1 MLNSRP
7 VLWMLLSVGVLTGC
21 QSFTGFDFD
30 SDAIV
35 GGGAVAGKDYITG
48 LKPSLKAREY
58 FVKSNA
64 NASQKKTVTPGDD
77 QGTGVVWTDDG
88 GIIIP
93 PGCSI
98 EFENKGY
105 CLDPH
110 LPIPGAGHEMQFV
123 RIASLL
129 PDELQGTYRN
139 LLKRSAAG
147 DEDVKNN
154 MQRLV
159 WALRTA
165 GSLDV
170 MATHLTDRQ
179 REILSECA
187 EDGSFED
194 FVYRHELYGKIV
206 EELKSKFI
214 NKIKDKTSV
223 NVGGVVYDALDLLNP
238 DTGKQKVEA
247 HLQSLISMGLNLP
260 VTQTGFNYGELE
272 NGIFTD
278 IKGNGLLSFK
288 AKIANS
294 TSQPY
299 TFYPMNYAAQVG
311 SGGSSVGF
319 YAAANSGMC
328 QRGTCS
334 VPEKGEVTRKI
345 QYNNDC
351 VVDWQTLS
359 CEERRLLLANAL
371 MAEIAYDDDAEF
383 LVVGDMTQVS
393 FGSASLELGID
404 VNKMLLDLK
413 KVSDTDNGLSISL
426 FKDSD
431 GMYTIAIRGTD
442 DLSDLN
448 TDMAV
453 WLGADVAEMQHI
465 SDIVGAIA
473 DASGKPVNITGHS
486 LGGYLG
492 IHAALR
498 NSKKVNHIYTF
509 NSPGIDTRVYNFF
522 SETIRKTV
530 AQKTTNLWHSNDFV
544 HTVNNSWTG
553 DSYALDGSG
562 FIGKKIEI
570 RDYAGWYDRV
580 KQVAASLTGFGATW
594 YDHSI
599 RTLINRM
606 SANMGNCSR

>member
-1 MLNSRP
+1 MKKINIC
-7 VLWMLLSVGVLTGC
+7 LLSLLFVTVLGC

-35 GGGAVAGKDYITG
+35 GGGAVAGKDYIIG
-48 LKPSLKAREY
+48 LQQSQKAREY

-64 NASQKKTVTPGDD
+64 NASQKKTVTPGND

-88 GIIIP
+88 GIVIP

-110 LPIPGAGHEMQFV
+110 LPAPGAGHEMQFV
-123 RIASLL
+123 RIASLI
-129 PDELQGTYRN
+129 PEELQGTYRN

-147 DEDVKNN
+147 DEDLKNN

-165 GSLDV
+165 GSQDV

-194 FVYRHELYGKIV
+194 YVYRQELYGKIV
-206 EELKSKFI
+206 EELKSKFV
-214 NKIKDKTSV
+214 NKIKDSTSV
-223 NVGGVVYDALDLLNP
+223 RVGNVVYDAFDLLDP
-238 DTGKQKVEA
+238 DKGKQKVEA

-278 IKGNGLLSFK
+278 IKGTGTLSFK

-328 QRGTCS
+328 QRATTGCIYS
-334 VPEKGEVTRKI
+334 VDARESGVADEKCPLVHLSADLESDIKNDAICPGFFDDVIAEIKKLPDINEYEYKAFLYLDPNGKIRVTRFKKGGR
-345 QYNNDC
+345 DC
-351 VVDWQTLS
+351 VRSV
-359 CEERRLLLANAL
+359 RRREDRNVRYLGGIHTHPSGSLP
-371 MAEIAYDDDAEF
+371 DAF
-383 LVVGDMTQVS
+383 SDIDMK
-393 FGSASLELGID
+393 SAKSDGYPN
-404 VNKMLLDLK
+404 VMY
-413 KVSDTDNGLSISL
+413 DTDTGNLNIL
-426 FKDSD
+426 NPDNNHHLRAQELKDDS
-431 GMYTIAIRGTD
+431 T
-442 DLSDLN
+442 
-448 TDMAV
+448 
-453 WLGADVAEMQHI
+453 
-465 SDIVGAIA
+465 
-473 DASGKPVNITGHS
+473 GKE
-486 LGGYLG
+486 
-492 IHAALR
+492 
-498 NSKKVNHIYTF
+498 KVNFY
-509 NSPGIDTRVYNFF
+509 
-522 SETIRKTV
+522 
-530 AQKTTNLWHSNDFV
+530 
-544 HTVNNSWTG
+544 TG
-553 DSYALDGSG
+553 DTLYSPSTGEFNAEAFKKCKSTSQYFD
-562 FIGKKIEI
+562 GKK
-570 RDYAGWYDRV
+570 
-580 KQVAASLTGFGATW
+580 
-594 YDHSI
+594 
-599 RTLINRM
+599 
-606 SANMGNCSR
+606 

>member
-1 MLNSRP
+1 MKNRKS

-64 NASQKKTVTPGDD
+64 NASQKKTVTPGND

-88 GIIIP
+88 GIVIP

-110 LPIPGAGHEMQFV
+110 LPAPGAGHEMQFV

-165 GSLDV
+165 GSQDV
-170 MATHLTDRQ
+170 MATHLTERQ

-187 EDGSFED
+187 DNGSFED
-194 FVYRHELYGKIV
+194 YVYRQEMYGKIV
-206 EELKSKFI
+206 EELKSKFV
-214 NKIKDKTSV
+214 NKIKDSTSV
-223 NVGGVVYDALDLLNP
+223 RVGNVVYDAFDLLDP
-238 DTGKQKVEA
+238 DKGKQKVEA

-260 VTQTGFNYGELE
+260 VKQTGFNYGELE

-278 IKGNGLLSFK
+278 IKGTGTLSFK

-319 YAAANSGMC
+319 YAAANSGMR
-328 QRGTCS
+328 QRVTIE
-334 VPEKGEVTRKI
+334 EKDDVEVEKADG
-345 QYNNDC
+345 YH
-351 VVDWQTLS
+351 VVVKPFDLIGQSIELS
-359 CEERRLLLANAL
+359 YEAREIPLPGGGLLYFEGGRIKVDIRDMDGWLARFENGFKDFPKNAGAFTSREDKGFSL
-371 MAEIAYDDDAEF
+371 LWDNVYVKPSTTMAELEHEGIHVLTKVNDELRKYKGTKNEEYLAYIIS
-383 LVVGDMTQVS
+383 GT
-393 FGSASLELGID
+393 GGKTPKD
-404 VNKMLLDLK
+404 VMNH
-413 KVSDTDNGLSISL
+413 I
-426 FKDSD
+426 DSD
-431 GMYTIAIRGTD
+431 PVYDTKQ
-442 DLSDLN
+442 
-448 TDMAV
+448 
-453 WLGADVAEMQHI
+453 WI
-465 SDIVGAIA
+465 S
-473 DASGKPVNITGHS
+473 
-486 LGGYLG
+486 
-492 IHAALR
+492 
-498 NSKKVNHIYTF
+498 
-509 NSPGIDTRVYNFF
+509 
-522 SETIRKTV
+522 
-530 AQKTTNLWHSNDFV
+530 W
-544 HTVNNSWTG
+544 
-553 DSYALDGSG
+553 
-562 FIGKKIEI
+562 
-570 RDYAGWYDRV
+570 
-580 KQVAASLTGFGATW
+580 
-594 YDHSI
+594 
-599 RTLINRM
+599 
-606 SANMGNCSR
+606 

>member
-1 MLNSRP
+1 
-7 VLWMLLSVGVLTGC
+7 MLLSVGVLTGC

-64 NASQKKTVTPGDD
+64 NASQKKTVTPGND

-88 GIIIP
+88 GIVIP

-110 LPIPGAGHEMQFV
+110 LPAPGAGHEMQFV
-123 RIASLL
+123 RTASLI
-129 PDELQGTYRN
+129 PEELQGTYRN

-165 GSLDV
+165 GSQDV
-170 MATHLTDRQ
+170 MATHLTERQ

-187 EDGSFED
+187 ENGSFED
-194 FVYRHELYGKIV
+194 YVYRHEMYGKIV
-206 EELKSKFI
+206 EELKSKFV
-214 NKIKDKTSV
+214 NKIKDSTSV
-223 NVGGVVYDALDLLNP
+223 RVGNVVYDAFDLLDP
-238 DTGKQKVEA
+238 DKGKQKVEA

-278 IKGNGLLSFK
+278 IKGTGTLSFK

-328 QRGTCS
+328 QRGTCGEQQKVEVS
-334 VPEKGEVTRKI
+334 VCEHDWGGEQCVSSRDVTRLKYENEI
-345 QYNNDC
+345 E
-351 VVDWQTLS
+351 
-359 CEERRLLLANAL
+359 EERNHLRQQVRNMDRKEGYEYGSIIYLQDGTIKSTPIIPGSLDYEINTKGRKL
-371 MAEIAYDDDAEF
+371 MAGLLGVLGSKTKCREYAEPIGRTIEIDGKYYPYDANNNVDRTIAYDTPNGPFSGHAEP
-383 LVVGDMTQVS
+383 
-393 FGSASLELGID
+393 SASWPAGQEI
-404 VNKMLLDLK
+404 NKLP
-413 KVSDTDNGLSISL
+413 
-426 FKDSD
+426 
-431 GMYTIAIRGTD
+431 
-442 DLSDLN
+442 
-448 TDMAV
+448 
-453 WLGADVAEMQHI
+453 
-465 SDIVGAIA
+465 A
-473 DASGKPVNITGHS
+473 DAIP
-486 LGGYLG
+486 LE
-492 IHAALR
+492 
-498 NSKKVNHIYTF
+498 IYHDH
-509 NSPGIDTRVYNFF
+509 P
-522 SETIRKTV
+522 
-530 AQKTTNLWHSNDFV
+530 
-544 HTVNNSWTG
+544 
-553 DSYALDGSG
+553 DGSG
-562 FIGKKIEI
+562 FSEQDKK
-570 RDYAGWYDRV
+570 
-580 KQVAASLTGFGATW
+580 VAEENGVNISLSNDLYRPAVRFVCSKCGAT
-594 YDHSI
+594 
-599 RTLINRM
+599 R
-606 SANMGNCSR
+606 

>member
-1 MLNSRP
+1 MKNQKL
-7 VLWMLLSVGVLTGC
+7 VFWILLCVCVLTGC

-48 LKPSLKAREY
+48 LQPSLKAREY

-64 NASQKKTVTPGDD
+64 NAFQKKTVTPGDD

-110 LPIPGAGHEMQFV
+110 LPAPGAGHEMQFV

-165 GSLDV
+165 GSQDV

-194 FVYRHELYGKIV
+194 YVYRQELYGKIV
-206 EELKSKFI
+206 EELKSKFV
-214 NKIKDKTSV
+214 NKIKDSTSV
-223 NVGGVVYDALDLLNP
+223 RVGNVVYDAFDLLDP
-238 DTGKQKVEA
+238 DKGKQKVEA

-278 IKGNGLLSFK
+278 IKGTGTLSFK

-328 QRGTCS
+328 QRGTCGDQQKVE
-334 VPEKGEVTRKI
+334 VPVCEHDWHKVRHAERNDMRKVHQSEIDNKRTQLIQNLMDMVKEEDYEYGSIIFLYEGEIMSSPLIRGNKDWQFSTFSDGRVRTTERNGRYYKYDSSGNVI
-345 QYNNDC
+345 WDISYDAWYCSWWSFLDRFCDWDTQMVGSYPSGEEISKLPPGAVPLEIFHMHPDNRHWYGNELNHDFSDQDLKVANKEGMNIS
-351 VVDWQTLS
+351 VVDTIGEGRVHRPS
-359 CEERRLLLANAL
+359 
-371 MAEIAYDDDAEF
+371 YDAWKC
-383 LVVGDMTQVS
+383 T
-393 FGSASLELGID
+393 
-404 VNKMLLDLK
+404 KC
-413 KVSDTDNGLSISL
+413 
-426 FKDSD
+426 
-431 GMYTIAIRGTD
+431 
-442 DLSDLN
+442 
-448 TDMAV
+448 
-453 WLGADVAEMQHI
+453 
-465 SDIVGAIA
+465 
-473 DASGKPVNITGHS
+473 
-486 LGGYLG
+486 
-492 IHAALR
+492 
-498 NSKKVNHIYTF
+498 
-509 NSPGIDTRVYNFF
+509 
-522 SETIRKTV
+522 
-530 AQKTTNLWHSNDFV
+530 
-544 HTVNNSWTG
+544 
-553 DSYALDGSG
+553 
-562 FIGKKIEI
+562 
-570 RDYAGWYDRV
+570 
-580 KQVAASLTGFGATW
+580 GAT
-594 YDHSI
+594 
-599 RTLINRM
+599 R
-606 SANMGNCSR
+606 

>member
-278 IKGNGLLSFK
+278 IKGTGTLSFK

-294 TSQPY
+294 TAQPY

-328 QRGTCS
+328 QRGTCG
-334 VPEKGEVTRKI
+334 VPEDVEVDENCFDFHNRKRMYI
-345 QYNNDC
+345 SDLKNEIERLKDQEKRYIKALALTSAARDSLIGLLNLIAAGSGTAAKNIYNGGAMVKEGIDSWNNPSYNGG
-351 VVDWQTLS
+351 LS
-359 CEERRLLLANAL
+359 TT
-371 MAEIAYDDDAEF
+371 M
-383 LVVGDMTQVS
+383 G
-393 FGSASLELGID
+393 LGITAAEEL
-404 VNKMLLDLK
+404 VE
-413 KVSDTDNGLSISL
+413 KVY
-426 FKDSD
+426 
-431 GMYTIAIRGTD
+431 GM
-442 DLSDLN
+442 SPP
-448 TDMAV
+448 
-453 WLGADVAEMQHI
+453 
-465 SDIVGAIA
+465 
-473 DASGKPVNITGHS
+473 ASVMGS
-486 LGGYLG
+486 LGVLNKLG
-492 IHAALR
+492 MVGEFVENA
-498 NSKKVNHIYTF
+498 SKI
-509 NSPGIDTRVYNFF
+509 
-522 SETIRKTV
+522 
-530 AQKTTNLWHSNDFV
+530 HSNHQRAIKDCQER
-544 HTVNNSWTG
+544 
-553 DSYALDGSG
+553 
-562 FIGKKIEI
+562 IEQA
-570 RDYAGWYDRV
+570 R
-580 KQVAASLTGFGATW
+580 
-594 YDHSI
+594 
-599 RTLINRM
+599 RTK
-606 SANMGNCSR
+606 CSKCGRE

>member
-1 MLNSRP
+1 MKNQKLIF
-7 VLWMLLSVGVLTGC
+7 WTLLCVCVLTGC

-88 GIIIP
+88 GIVIP

-98 EFENKGY
+98 EFENKGC

-110 LPIPGAGHEMQFV
+110 LPAPGAGHEMQFV

-139 LLKRSAAG
+139 LLKRSTAG

-165 GSLDV
+165 GSQDA

-194 FVYRHELYGKIV
+194 FVYRQEMYGKIV
-206 EELKSKFI
+206 EELKSKFV
-214 NKIKDKTSV
+214 NRIKDSTSV
-223 NVGGVVYDALDLLNP
+223 RVGNVVYDAFDLLDP
-238 DTGKQKVEA
+238 DKGKQKVEA

-278 IKGNGLLSFK
+278 IKGNGALSFK

-319 YAAANSGMC
+319 YAAANSGMR
-328 QRGTCS
+328 QRT
-334 VPEKGEVTRKI
+334 
-345 QYNNDC
+345 
-351 VVDWQTLS
+351 
-359 CEERRLLLANAL
+359 
-371 MAEIAYDDDAEF
+371 
-383 LVVGDMTQVS
+383 
-393 FGSASLELGID
+393 
-404 VNKMLLDLK
+404 
-413 KVSDTDNGLSISL
+413 
-426 FKDSD
+426 
-431 GMYTIAIRGTD
+431 TIAIPEVGEVEKKKENTK
-442 DLSDLN
+442 SDKNLKEGFLYVM
-448 TDMAV
+448 DQ
-453 WLGADVAEMQHI
+453 LG
-465 SDIVGAIA
+465 
-473 DASGKPVNITGHS
+473 
-486 LGGYLG
+486 
-492 IHAALR
+492 
-498 NSKKVNHIYTF
+498 F
-509 NSPGIDTRVYNFF
+509 N
-522 SETIRKTV
+522 
-530 AQKTTNLWHSNDFV
+530 
-544 HTVNNSWTG
+544 TVNNEQTQKQLVDDLISRGSESVAHEIAMQAMTYG
-553 DSYALDGSG
+553 YALDGG
-562 FIGKKIEI
+562 NGKMLKILDDAKRGGTNLGYSEGEFLGSFVTSFALG
-570 RDYAGWYDRV
+570 DWQGMAD
-580 KQVAASLTGFGATW
+580 ATEK
-594 YDHSI
+594 YVVD
-599 RTLINRM
+599 RTLGTARM
-606 SANMGNCSR
+606 IWNGGAWLYSKLMDL

>member
-1 MLNSRP
+1 MKNQKLIF
-7 VLWMLLSVGVLTGC
+7 WTLLCVCVLTGC

-88 GIIIP
+88 GIVIP

-110 LPIPGAGHEMQFV
+110 LPAPKAGEEMQFV
-123 RIASLL
+123 KTSSLI

-165 GSLDV
+165 GSQDA

-194 FVYRHELYGKIV
+194 FVYRQEMYGKIV
-206 EELKSKFI
+206 EELKSKFV
-214 NKIKDKTSV
+214 NRIKDSTSV
-223 NVGGVVYDALDLLNP
+223 RVGNVVYDAFDLL
-238 DTGKQKVEA
+238 DHDKGKQKVEA

-260 VTQTGFNYGELE
+260 ITQTGFNYGELE

-278 IKGNGLLSFK
+278 IKGNGPLSFK

-299 TFYPMNYAAQVG
+299 TFYPMNYAAQAG
-311 SGGSSVGF
+311 NGGSSVGF
-319 YAAANSGMC
+319 YAAANSGMR
-328 QRGTCS
+328 QRTTID
-334 VPEKGEVTRKI
+334 VPEEIVVDEGSCKHNWVQQSLDCDAKRKAFDLEINDMRDKLIEKLLAMDKEVGFEYGAIIFEENGEVKATKLVKGNRDYELVVRTMDGDYGKMRVAERDGKYYI
-345 QYNNDC
+345 YTKNNDGIY
-351 VVDWQTLS
+351 VINKSRSYSSVDCGTTILWKEVS
-359 CEERRLLLANAL
+359 NSFPAGEVIRENVPKG
-371 MAEIAYDDDAEF
+371 AEVLEIFHMHPDD
-383 LVVGDMTQVS
+383 THWYWW
-393 FGSASLELGID
+393 
-404 VNKMLLDLK
+404 
-413 KVSDTDNGLSISL
+413 DT
-426 FKDSD
+426 K
-431 GMYTIAIRGTD
+431 
-442 DLSDLN
+442 
-448 TDMAV
+448 
-453 WLGADVAEMQHI
+453 
-465 SDIVGAIA
+465 
-473 DASGKPVNITGHS
+473 
-486 LGGYLG
+486 
-492 IHAALR
+492 
-498 NSKKVNHIYTF
+498 NHI
-509 NSPGIDTRVYNFF
+509 F
-522 SETIRKTV
+522 SE
-530 AQKTTNLWHSNDFV
+530 QD
-544 HTVNNSWTG
+544 
-553 DSYALDGSG
+553 
-562 FIGKKIEI
+562 
-570 RDYAGWYDRV
+570 
-580 KQVAASLTGFGATW
+580 KQVADDLGVNISVVDTGGKYDLYKPCGKTSMKCLKCGAT
-594 YDHSI
+594 
-599 RTLINRM
+599 R
-606 SANMGNCSR
+606 

>member
-1 MLNSRP
+1 MKNRKS

-21 QSFTGFDFD
+21 QSFTGFDFN

-48 LKPSLKAREY
+48 LQQSQKAREY
-58 FVKSNA
+58 FVKSNV

-110 LPIPGAGHEMQFV
+110 LPAPGAGHEMQFV

-165 GSLDV
+165 GSQDV
-170 MATHLTDRQ
+170 MATHLTERQ

-187 EDGSFED
+187 ENGSFED
-194 FVYRHELYGKIV
+194 YVYRQELYGKIV

-214 NKIKDKTSV
+214 SKIKSSTSV
-223 NVGGVVYDALDLLNP
+223 RVGNVVYDAFDLLDP
-238 DTGKQKVEA
+238 DKGKQKVEA

-278 IKGNGLLSFK
+278 IKGNGTLSFK

-334 VPEKGEVTRKI
+334 VPEKGRVEQGNPIVRDKGDFEKRQKVADYFNEILDEKMRGQLPNGNKLPRITPDMIVIDPSKFQGNEEMKYDADNDCFIVKDDISDHSPWDRFLEYVDDICNDPDVNDIEYIERNMLHELGHFYQDKMAEMFPNDFLPPTIDDRVRAEGFAVLESARLSEDCSTFATHSIPGAIINEVSYLEATARYLEGLKN
-345 QYNNDC
+345 NNDS
-351 VVDWQTLS
+351 D
-359 CEERRLLLANAL
+359 RDR
-371 MAEIAYDDDAEF
+371 AEIDRVAKMIRDIEDAEDIESKLKLSEDAYDKLRSLPTYR
-383 LVVGDMTQVS
+383 LVD
-393 FGSASLELGID
+393 GIRC
-404 VNKMLLDLK
+404 K
-413 KVSDTDNGLSISL
+413 
-426 FKDSD
+426 
-431 GMYTIAIRGTD
+431 
-442 DLSDLN
+442 
-448 TDMAV
+448 
-453 WLGADVAEMQHI
+453 
-465 SDIVGAIA
+465 
-473 DASGKPVNITGHS
+473 
-486 LGGYLG
+486 
-492 IHAALR
+492 
-498 NSKKVNHIYTF
+498 
-509 NSPGIDTRVYNFF
+509 
-522 SETIRKTV
+522 
-530 AQKTTNLWHSNDFV
+530 
-544 HTVNNSWTG
+544 
-553 DSYALDGSG
+553 
-562 FIGKKIEI
+562 
-570 RDYAGWYDRV
+570 
-580 KQVAASLTGFGATW
+580 
-594 YDHSI
+594 
-599 RTLINRM
+599 
-606 SANMGNCSR
+606 

>member
-48 LKPSLKAREY
+48 LQPSLKAREY

-110 LPIPGAGHEMQFV
+110 LPAPGARHEMQFV

-272 NGIFTD
+272 NGIYTD
-278 IKGNGLLSFK
+278 IKGNGPLSFK
-288 AKIANS
+288 SKIANS

-299 TFYPMNYAAQVG
+299 TFYSMNYAAQVG

-319 YAAANSGMC
+319 YAAANSGMR
-328 QRGTCS
+328 QRITITTPEYGEVEDSNQIYNVYEDVRLNDLVEYLNDILQIVEINGGVKIRKVTSADIIIDPDHKVFQDNSDVVMAYETGINKFIFRKNPFETFLYEVVGYISGKYEMCHELS
-334 VPEKGEVTRKI
+334 HYVHDKLNEAFPEKYGK
-345 QYNNDC
+345 
-351 VVDWQTLS
+351 L
-359 CEERRLLLANAL
+359 
-371 MAEIAYDDDAEF
+371 
-383 LVVGDMTQVS
+383 
-393 FGSASLELGID
+393 
-404 VNKMLLDLK
+404 
-413 KVSDTDNGLSISL
+413 TDNRVVAEGFAIISGLW
-426 FKDSD
+426 
-431 GMYTIAIRGTD
+431 
-442 DLSDLN
+442 LSD
-448 TDMAV
+448 DPDGFEFAS
-453 WLGADVAEMQHI
+453 AI
-465 SDIVGAIA
+465 SRI
-473 DASGKPVNITGHS
+473 SEESNITYKKAAISFLEKCEKNSTSSNEAKIWRKAINGANEMEFGVFYATDSELIHEEIIKMPYTKLLKS
-486 LGGYLG
+486 L
-492 IHAALR
+492 
-498 NSKKVNHIYTF
+498 S
-509 NSPGIDTRVYNFF
+509 
-522 SETIRKTV
+522 
-530 AQKTTNLWHSNDFV
+530 
-544 HTVNNSWTG
+544 
-553 DSYALDGSG
+553 
-562 FIGKKIEI
+562 
-570 RDYAGWYDRV
+570 
-580 KQVAASLTGFGATW
+580 SLK
-594 YDHSI
+594 
-599 RTLINRM
+599 
-606 SANMGNCSR
+606 

>member
-1 MLNSRP
+1 MKKINICL
-7 VLWMLLSVGVLTGC
+7 LFLLSLLFVTVLGC

-48 LKPSLKAREY
+48 LQQSQEAREY

-64 NASQKKTVTPGDD
+64 NASQKKTVTPGND

-88 GIIIP
+88 GIVIP

-110 LPIPGAGHEMQFV
+110 LPAPGAGHEMQFV

-165 GSLDV
+165 GSQDV

-187 EDGSFED
+187 ENGSFED
-194 FVYRHELYGKIV
+194 YVYRQELYGKIV

-214 NKIKDKTSV
+214 SKIKSSTSV
-223 NVGGVVYDALDLLNP
+223 RVGNVVYDAFDLLDP
-238 DTGKQKVEA
+238 DKGKQKVED

-278 IKGNGLLSFK
+278 IKGNGTLSFK

-299 TFYPMNYAAQVG
+299 TFYPMNYAAQAG
-311 SGGSSVGF
+311 NGGSSVGF
-319 YAAANSGMC
+319 YAAANSGMR
-328 QRGTCS
+328 QRTTID
-334 VPEKGEVTRKI
+334 VPEDVEVDENEEENCFDFHNRKRMYI
-345 QYNNDC
+345 SDVKNKI
-351 VVDWQTLS
+351 
-359 CEERRLLLANAL
+359 ERLKDQEKRYIKALALTIAARDSLLGLLNL
-371 MAEIAYDDDAEF
+371 IAP
-383 LVVGDMTQVS
+383 GS
-393 FGSASLELGID
+393 GSAAKNIYDGGAMIKEGIDSWNNPSYNGGLSTTVGLGITTAEEL
-404 VNKMLLDLK
+404 VK
-413 KVSDTDNGLSISL
+413 KV
-426 FKDSD
+426 
-431 GMYTIAIRGTD
+431 YGT
-442 DLSDLN
+442 SPP
-448 TDMAV
+448 
-453 WLGADVAEMQHI
+453 
-465 SDIVGAIA
+465 
-473 DASGKPVNITGHS
+473 ASVMGS
-486 LGGYLG
+486 LGVLNKLG
-492 IHAALR
+492 MVGEFVENA
-498 NSKKVNHIYTF
+498 SKI
-509 NSPGIDTRVYNFF
+509 
-522 SETIRKTV
+522 
-530 AQKTTNLWHSNDFV
+530 HSNHQRAIKV
-544 HTVNNSWTG
+544 CQERIEQ
-553 DSYALDGSG
+553 ARR
-562 FIGKKIEI
+562 KK
-570 RDYAGWYDRV
+570 
-580 KQVAASLTGFGATW
+580 
-594 YDHSI
+594 
-599 RTLINRM
+599 
-606 SANMGNCSR
+606 CSKCGRE

>member
-1 MLNSRP
+1 
-7 VLWMLLSVGVLTGC
+7 MLLSVGVLTGC

-64 NASQKKTVTPGDD
+64 NASQKKTVTPGND

-88 GIIIP
+88 GIVIP

-110 LPIPGAGHEMQFV
+110 LPAPGAGHEMQFV
-123 RIASLL
+123 RTASLI
-129 PDELQGTYRN
+129 PEELQGTYRN

-165 GSLDV
+165 GSQDV
-170 MATHLTDRQ
+170 MATHLTERQ

-187 EDGSFED
+187 ENGSFED
-194 FVYRHELYGKIV
+194 YVYRHEMYGKIV
-206 EELKSKFI
+206 EELKSKFV
-214 NKIKDKTSV
+214 NKIKDSTSV
-223 NVGGVVYDALDLLNP
+223 RVGNVVYDAFDLLDP
-238 DTGKQKVEA
+238 DKGKQKVEA

-278 IKGNGLLSFK
+278 IKGTGTRSFK

-328 QRGTCS
+328 QRGTCGEQQKVEVS
-334 VPEKGEVTRKI
+334 VCEHDWGGEQCVSSRDVTRLKYENEI
-345 QYNNDC
+345 E
-351 VVDWQTLS
+351 
-359 CEERRLLLANAL
+359 EERNHLRQQVRNMDRKEGYEYGSIIYLQDGTIKSTPIIPGSLDYEINTKGRKL
-371 MAEIAYDDDAEF
+371 MAGLLGVLGSKTKCREYAEPIGRTIEIDGKYYPYDANNNVDRTIAYDTPNGPFSGHAEP
-383 LVVGDMTQVS
+383 
-393 FGSASLELGID
+393 SASWPAGQEI
-404 VNKMLLDLK
+404 NKLP
-413 KVSDTDNGLSISL
+413 
-426 FKDSD
+426 
-431 GMYTIAIRGTD
+431 
-442 DLSDLN
+442 
-448 TDMAV
+448 
-453 WLGADVAEMQHI
+453 
-465 SDIVGAIA
+465 A
-473 DASGKPVNITGHS
+473 DAIP
-486 LGGYLG
+486 LE
-492 IHAALR
+492 
-498 NSKKVNHIYTF
+498 IYHDH
-509 NSPGIDTRVYNFF
+509 P
-522 SETIRKTV
+522 
-530 AQKTTNLWHSNDFV
+530 
-544 HTVNNSWTG
+544 
-553 DSYALDGSG
+553 DGSG
-562 FIGKKIEI
+562 FSEQDKK
-570 RDYAGWYDRV
+570 
-580 KQVAASLTGFGATW
+580 VAEENGVNISLSNDLYRPAVRFVCSKCGAT
-594 YDHSI
+594 
-599 RTLINRM
+599 R
-606 SANMGNCSR
+606 

>member
-64 NASQKKTVTPGDD
+64 NASQKKTVTPRDD

-88 GIIIP
+88 GIVIP

-223 NVGGVVYDALDLLNP
+223 NVGGVVYDALDLL
-238 DTGKQKVEA
+238 DSDKGKQKVEA

-272 NGIFTD
+272 DGIFTD
-278 IKGNGLLSFK
+278 IKGTGTLSFK

-328 QRGTCS
+328 QRGTCG
-334 VPEKGEVTRKI
+334 VPENGRVEQGNPIVRNKGELEKRQNVAEYFNEILDEKMRDKLPNGNKLPRITPDMIVIDPSEFKGNEEMK
-345 QYNNDC
+345 YDADNNLFTVKDDISYSWWDWDFL
-351 VVDWQTLS
+351 VDWTADLINNNPNVTEVKYREKNMLHELGHFYQDK
-359 CEERRLLLANAL
+359 
-371 MAEIAYDDDAEF
+371 MAEMFPNDFLPPTIDDMVRAEGFAVLESARLSEYWPTLAEHDLPDAKIDNE
-383 LVVGDMTQVS
+383 VS
-393 FGSASLELGID
+393 YLEATAKYVESLPTEND
-404 VNKMLLDLK
+404 DESNRER
-413 KVSDTDNGLSISL
+413 
-426 FKDSD
+426 FKR
-431 GMYTIAIRGTD
+431 T
-442 DLSDLN
+442 
-448 TDMAV
+448 
-453 WLGADVAEMQHI
+453 AEMI
-465 SDIVGAIA
+465 RSIEDTE
-473 DASGKPVNITGHS
+473 NTEE
-486 LGGYLG
+486 
-492 IHAALR
+492 
-498 NSKKVNHIYTF
+498 KK
-509 NSPGIDTRVYNFF
+509 S
-522 SETIRKTV
+522 
-530 AQKTTNLWHSNDFV
+530 
-544 HTVNNSWTG
+544 
-553 DSYALDGSG
+553 
-562 FIGKKIEI
+562 
-570 RDYAGWYDRV
+570 
-580 KQVAASLTGFGATW
+580 
-594 YDHSI
+594 
-599 RTLINRM
+599 
-606 SANMGNCSR
+606 

>member
-1 MLNSRP
+1 MKNQKLIF
-7 VLWMLLSVGVLTGC
+7 WTLLCVCVLTGC

-58 FVKSNA
+58 FVKSNV

-88 GIIIP
+88 GIVIP

-110 LPIPGAGHEMQFV
+110 LPAPGAGHEMQFV

-139 LLKRSAAG
+139 LLKRSTAG

-165 GSLDV
+165 GSQDA

-194 FVYRHELYGKIV
+194 FVYRQEMYGKIV
-206 EELKSKFI
+206 EELKSKFV
-214 NKIKDKTSV
+214 NRIKDSTSV
-223 NVGGVVYDALDLLNP
+223 RVGNVVYDAFDLLDP
-238 DTGKQKVEA
+238 DKGKQKVEA

-278 IKGNGLLSFK
+278 IKGNGTLSFK

-299 TFYPMNYAAQVG
+299 TFYPMNYAAQAG
-311 SGGSSVGF
+311 NGGSSVGF
-319 YAAANSGMC
+319 YAAANSGMK
-328 QRGTCS
+328 QRIS
-334 VPEKGEVTRKI
+334 IGEVLDAYSGQCPISTAESERLDLTTGCTNVSDVNEAIQKFIEDLYTKDDRNNSCVEYYAMIFYDKDEKLKITRLGRGQLSYDATKNANTTSVNKRWTRKERI
-345 QYNNDC
+345 IATIHSHPPSNNSY
-351 VVDWQTLS
+351 L
-359 CEERRLLLANAL
+359 
-371 MAEIAYDDDAEF
+371 F
-383 LVVGDMTQVS
+383 
-393 FGSASLELGID
+393 SA
-404 VNKMLLDLK
+404 
-413 KVSDTDNGLSISL
+413 
-426 FKDSD
+426 
-431 GMYTIAIRGTD
+431 
-442 DLSDLN
+442 
-448 TDMAV
+448 
-453 WLGADVAEMQHI
+453 
-465 SDIVGAIA
+465 A
-473 DASGKPVNITGHS
+473 DADYVKLEGHS
-486 LGGYLG
+486 LYMVDLG
-492 IHAALR
+492 SENDTYVLTVGNLMDYSGDVRDGI
-498 NSKKVNHIYTF
+498 
-509 NSPGIDTRVYNFF
+509 PGSRV
-522 SETIRKTV
+522 EMK
-530 AQKTTNLWHSNDFV
+530 
-544 HTVNNSWTG
+544 
-553 DSYALDGSG
+553 
-562 FIGKKIEI
+562 
-570 RDYAGWYDRV
+570 
-580 KQVAASLTGFGATW
+580 
-594 YDHSI
+594 
-599 RTLINRM
+599 
-606 SANMGNCSR
+606 

>member
-1 MLNSRP
+1 MLNSKS

-30 SDAIV
+30 SDALV

-88 GIIIP
+88 GIVIP

-110 LPIPGAGHEMQFV
+110 LPAPGAGHEMQFV

-214 NKIKDKTSV
+214 NNIKDKTSV

-278 IKGNGLLSFK
+278 IKGNGSLSFK

-311 SGGSSVGF
+311 SGGSSVGL
-319 YAAANSGMC
+319 YAAANSGMR
-328 QRGTCS
+328 QRVTIE
-334 VPEKGEVTRKI
+334 VPEDVESRKGGVEETNTNAVKDRLEEINRQIEEAKELMAFYEKVLEGAQSHLSKINEQLTFPDWIGGFECPELLAKAAFWMHYGPRMVASALSAINPKAAAVSSIMEGEVMVRRGLT
-345 QYNNDC
+345 QNME
-351 VVDWQTLS
+351 DWQAMEAAYYNEFFNGGAELA
-359 CEERRLLLANAL
+359 RLNNYDDHIAAMLDKHKGFPGAVSKFNAITSTS
-371 MAEIAYDDDAEF
+371 AIGIEAYD
-383 LVVGDMTQVS
+383 
-393 FGSASLELGID
+393 
-404 VNKMLLDLK
+404 KYK
-413 KVSDTDNGLSISL
+413 KISDTYEMRD
-426 FKDSD
+426 K
-431 GMYTIAIRGTD
+431 
-442 DLSDLN
+442 LSDCIERSQKEIE
-448 TDMAV
+448 D
-453 WLGADVAEMQHI
+453 
-465 SDIVGAIA
+465 
-473 DASGKPVNITGHS
+473 
-486 LGGYLG
+486 
-492 IHAALR
+492 
-498 NSKKVNHIYTF
+498 SK
-509 NSPGIDTRVYNFF
+509 
-522 SETIRKTV
+522 
-530 AQKTTNLWHSNDFV
+530 
-544 HTVNNSWTG
+544 
-553 DSYALDGSG
+553 
-562 FIGKKIEI
+562 KKIEDLERQQEI
-570 RDYAGWYDRV
+570 IQG
-580 KQVAASLTGFGATW
+580 
-594 YDHSI
+594 
-599 RTLINRM
+599 TLK
-606 SANMGNCSR
+606 

>member
-1 MLNSRP
+1 MKNQKLIF
-7 VLWMLLSVGVLTGC
+7 WTLLCVCVLTGC

-64 NASQKKTVTPGDD
+64 NASQKKTVTPGND

-88 GIIIP
+88 GIVIP

-110 LPIPGAGHEMQFV
+110 LPAPGAGHEMQFV
-123 RIASLL
+123 RTASLI
-129 PDELQGTYRN
+129 PVELQGTYRN

-165 GSLDV
+165 GSQDV
-170 MATHLTDRQ
+170 MATHLTERQ

-187 EDGSFED
+187 ENGSFED
-194 FVYRHELYGKIV
+194 YVYRHEMYGKIV

-214 NKIKDKTSV
+214 NKIKSSTSV
-223 NVGGVVYDALDLLNP
+223 RVGNVVYDAFDLLDP
-238 DTGKQKVEA
+238 DKGKQKVEA
-247 HLQSLISMGLNLP
+247 HLQSLISMGLKLP

-278 IKGNGLLSFK
+278 IKGNGTLSFK

-328 QRGTCS
+328 QRGTCG
-334 VPEKGEVTRKI
+334 VPEKVERSLFYWFNGDLKFKYDLNR
-345 QYNNDC
+345 
-351 VVDWQTLS
+351 
-359 CEERRLLLANAL
+359 EEQLKLYRFGQLANS
-371 MAEIAYDDDAEF
+371 AYRDHSEVPDGYRVF
-383 LVVGDMTQVS
+383 
-393 FGSASLELGID
+393 SLSDLSKLGID
-404 VNKMLLDLK
+404 F
-413 KVSDTDNGLSISL
+413 DNYSISHDFNGYIEDKTWNSML
-426 FKDSD
+426 
-431 GMYTIAIRGTD
+431 AVRGISFGFGARLLIDEQTD
-442 DLSDLN
+442 DIVVSYRGSNRPDKDITDWIDNFNQGFGGLPTQYKMAEELLN
-448 TDMAV
+448 AV
-453 WLGADVAEMQHI
+453 CNAFPDRKI
-465 SDIVGAIA
+465 IV
-473 DASGKPVNITGHS
+473 TGHS
-486 LGGYLG
+486 LGGGLASWATLNNSYNNVECYTYN
-492 IHAALR
+492 AAGLSPENLFTGDIQQRAEAENKIVNVR
-498 NSKKVNHIYTF
+498 NKRDPVTSIPATNHIGPMYEVE
-509 NSPGIDTRVYNFF
+509 NSRTITSHRMDNLLTDMRREITGTELNWFWGLFTR
-522 SETIRKTV
+522 
-530 AQKTTNLWHSNDFV
+530 
-544 HTVNNSWTG
+544 
-553 DSYALDGSG
+553 
-562 FIGKKIEI
+562 
-570 RDYAGWYDRV
+570 
-580 KQVAASLTGFGATW
+580 
-594 YDHSI
+594 
-599 RTLINRM
+599 
-606 SANMGNCSR
+606 

>member
-1 MLNSRP
+1 MKKINIC
-7 VLWMLLSVGVLTGC
+7 LLSLLFVIVLGC

-48 LKPSLKAREY
+48 LKPSVKAREY

-64 NASQKKTVTPGDD
+64 NAAQKKTVTPGDD

-88 GIIIP
+88 GIVIP

-110 LPIPGAGHEMQFV
+110 LPAPGAGHEMQFV
-123 RIASLL
+123 RTASLI
-129 PDELQGTYRN
+129 PEELQGTYRN

-165 GSLDV
+165 GSQDV
-170 MATHLTDRQ
+170 MATHLTERQ

-194 FVYRHELYGKIV
+194 FVYRQELYGKIV
-206 EELKSKFI
+206 EGLKSKFI
-214 NKIKDKTSV
+214 NKIKSSTSV
-223 NVGGVVYDALDLLNP
+223 RVGNVVYDAFDLLDP
-238 DTGKQKVEA
+238 DKGKQKVEA

-278 IKGNGLLSFK
+278 IKGTGTLSFK

-334 VPEKGEVTRKI
+334 VPEKVERSLFYWFNGNLKFKYDLNR
-345 QYNNDC
+345 
-351 VVDWQTLS
+351 
-359 CEERRLLLANAL
+359 EEQLKLYRFGQLANS
-371 MAEIAYDDDAEF
+371 AYRDRSEVPDGYRVF
-383 LVVGDMTQVS
+383 S
-393 FGSASLELGID
+393 FSDLSKLGID
-404 VNKMLLDLK
+404 F
-413 KVSDTDNGLSISL
+413 DNYSISQDFNGYIEDKTWNSML
-426 FKDSD
+426 
-431 GMYTIAIRGTD
+431 AVRGISFGFGARLLIDEQTD
-442 DLSDLN
+442 DIVVSYRGSNRPDKDITDWIDNFNQGFGGLPTQYKMAEELLN
-448 TDMAV
+448 AV
-453 WLGADVAEMQHI
+453 CNAFPDRKI
-465 SDIVGAIA
+465 IV
-473 DASGKPVNITGHS
+473 TGHS
-486 LGGYLG
+486 LGGALASWATLNNSYNNVECYTYN
-492 IHAALR
+492 AAGLSPENLFTGDIQQRAEAENKIVNVR
-498 NSKKVNHIYTF
+498 NKRDPVTSIPATNHIGPMYEVE
-509 NSPGIDTRVYNFF
+509 NSR
-522 SETIRKTV
+522 TITSHSMD
-530 AQKTTNLWHSNDFV
+530 NLLTDMRREI
-544 HTVNNSWTG
+544 TG
-553 DSYALDGSG
+553 TELNWFWGL
-562 FIGKKIEI
+562 F
-570 RDYAGWYDRV
+570 
-580 KQVAASLTGFGATW
+580 TW
-594 YDHSI
+594 
-599 RTLINRM
+599 
-606 SANMGNCSR
+606 